1 MPAGESFYITTP
13 IYYPS
18 DVPHIGHGY
27 TSVATDTLARW
38 HRQAGDDT
46 WMLTG
51 TDEHGQKML
60 RAAAAN
66 GVTPQQWVDK
76 LVSESWFPLLETLDV
91 ANDDF
96 IRTTQE
102 RHEKNVQVFFQR
114 LYDAGYIYAGEYE
127 ALYCVGCEEFKPE
140 SEIVDGTGPFEG
152 LKVCAIHSKPLEL
165 LQEKNYFFKLSEF
178 GDRLLELYKTEPD
191 FVRPHSARNEVV
203 SFVSQGLKDLSISRS
218 TFDWGIPLPWDESHV
233 IYVWVD
239 ALLNYVTAVG
249 YGASTGSAAEGGSA
263 AEDGAAG
270 GGGSAGDGGS
280 AGGDGDGEFARR
292 WPAYHVVGKDI
303 LRFHAVIWPALLM
316 AAGLDVPKGVFAHGW
331 LLVGGEKMSKS
342 KLTGIAPTEI
352 TDVFGSDAYRYYFLS
367 AIAFGQDGSFS
378 WEDLSA
384 RYQAE
389 LANGFGNLASR
400 TIAMIEKYFDG
411 VVPEA
416 DEYTEQD
423 LAIQKIVA
431 DAATAADAAIEQ
443 FRIDEAISAIWTI
456 VDALNGYITEN
467 EPWALARDEARR
479 GRLATVLYTC
489 AEGLRALAVLLSPV
503 MPQSTQKLWS
513 ALGAAETL
521 GGLPDQPIREAG
533 AWGGLRPG
541 TAVSTLTPL
550 FPRVEQS

>member
-1 MPAGESFYITTP
+1 MSTGESFYITTP

-27 TSVATDTLARW
+27 TTVAVDALARW

-66 GVTPQQWVDK
+66 GVTPQEWVDK
-76 LVSESWFPLLETLDV
+76 LVTESWFPVLKTLDV

-96 IRTTQE
+96 IRTTQP
-102 RHEKNVQVFFQR
+102 RHEERVQQFVQAI
-114 LYDAGYIYAGEYE
+114 YDRGYIYAGEYE

-140 SEIVDGTGPFEG
+140 SEIVDGTGAFEG

-178 GDRLLELYKTEPD
+178 QDKLLALYSGGD
-191 FVRPHSARNEVV
+191 FIRPESARNEVV
-203 SFVSQGLKDLSISRS
+203 SFVRNGLKDLSISRS
-218 TFDWGIPLPWDESHV
+218 AFDWGIQVPWDESHI

-239 ALLNYVTAVG
+239 ALLNYATAVG
-249 YGASTGSAAEGGSA
+249 YGSDPE
-263 AEDGAAG
+263 
-270 GGGSAGDGGS
+270 
-280 AGGDGDGEFARR
+280 EFARR

-303 LRFHAVIWPALLM
+303 LRFHAVIWPAMLM
-316 AAGLDVPKGVFAHGW
+316 AAGLEVPRGVYAHGW

-352 TDVFGSDAYRYYFLS
+352 TDVFGSDAYRFYFLS

-400 TIAMIEKYFDG
+400 TTAMVERYFEG
-411 VVPEA
+411 MVPPAGTYTEA
-416 DEYTEQD
+416 D
-423 LAIQKIVA
+423 LHIQRTVA
-431 DAATAADAAIEQ
+431 DAATAADAAMDR
-443 FRIDEAISAIWTI
+443 FRIDEAIEAIWTI
-456 VDALNGYITEN
+456 VDALNLYITEN
-467 EPWALARDEARR
+467 EPWALAKDDAQR
-479 GRLATVLYTC
+479 GRLGTVLYTA
-489 AEGLRALAVLLSPV
+489 AEGLRALAVLLSPITPV
-503 MPQSTQKLWS
+503 ATGKLWT
-513 ALGAAETL
+513 ALGAGDTL
-521 GGLPDQPIREAG
+521 GALPDQPIREAG
-533 AWGGLRPG
+533 RWGRLPAGATVNAL
-541 TAVSTLTPL
+541 APL
-550 FPRVEQS
+550 FPRVEQSA

>member
-1 MPAGESFYITTP
+1 MTSGRSFYITTP

-27 TSVATDTLARW
+27 TTVAVDTLARW

-51 TDEHGQKML
+51 TDEHGQKMM
-60 RAAAAN
+60 RAASAN
-66 GVTPQQWVDK
+66 GVTPQEWVDK
-76 LVSESWFPLLETLDV
+76 LVGESWFPLLKTLDV

-102 RHEKNVQVFFQR
+102 RHEQRVKQFVQAI
-114 LYDAGYIYAGEYE
+114 YDRGYIYAGEYE

-178 GDRLLELYKTEPD
+178 QDRLLELYSSTD
-191 FVRPHSARNEVV
+191 FIRPESARNEVV
-203 SFVSQGLKDLSISRS
+203 SFVKQGLKDLSISRS
-218 TFDWGIPLPWDESHV
+218 AFDWGITVPWDESHV

-239 ALLNYVTAVG
+239 ALLNYATAVG
-249 YGASTGSAAEGGSA
+249 YGSDPE
-263 AEDGAAG
+263 
-270 GGGSAGDGGS
+270 
-280 AGGDGDGEFARR
+280 EFARR

-303 LRFHAVIWPALLM
+303 LRFHAVIWPAMLM
-316 AAGLDVPKGVFAHGW
+316 AAGVDVPRGVFAHGW

-352 TDVFGSDAYRYYFLS
+352 TDVFGSDAYRFYFLS

-400 TIAMIEKYFDG
+400 TTAMIERYFEG
-411 VVPEA
+411 VVPPAGTYSEA
-416 DEYTEQD
+416 D
-423 LAIQKIVA
+423 LRVQKTVA
-431 DAATAADAAIEQ
+431 DAAAAADAAIER
-443 FRIDEAISAIWTI
+443 FRIDEAITSIWTI
-456 VDALNGYITEN
+456 VDALNLYITEN
-467 EPWALARDEARR
+467 EPWALAKDDAQRE
-479 GRLATVLYTC
+479 RLGTVLYTA

-503 MPQSTQKLWS
+503 MPVSTEKLWI
-513 ALGAAETL
+513 ALGAAESL
-521 GGLPDQPIREAG
+521 GRLQDQPIREAG
-533 AWGGLRPG
+533 AWGVLRPG
-541 TAVSTLTPL
+541 TSVNGLAPL
-550 FPRVEQS
+550 FPRVEQSV

>member
-1 MPAGESFYITTP
+1 MSTGESFYITTP

-27 TSVATDTLARW
+27 TTVAVDALARW

-66 GVTPQQWVDK
+66 GATPQEWVDR
-76 LVSESWFPLLETLDV
+76 LVSEAWFPLLKTLDV

-102 RHEKNVQVFFQR
+102 RHEERVKKFVQAI
-114 LYDAGYIYAGEYE
+114 YDRGYIYAGEFE
-127 ALYCVGCEEFKPE
+127 ALYCVGCEEFKTE

-178 GDRLLELYKTEPD
+178 QDRLLELYKTD
-191 FVRPHSARNEVV
+191 FVRPESARNEVV
-203 SFVSQGLKDLSISRS
+203 SFVKQGLKDLSISRS
-218 TFDWGIPLPWDESHV
+218 TFDWGIEVPWDPSHV

-239 ALLNYVTAVG
+239 ALLNYATAVG
-249 YGASTGSAAEGGSA
+249 YGSDPEQF
-263 AEDGAAG
+263 D
-270 GGGSAGDGGS
+270 
-280 AGGDGDGEFARR
+280 RR

-303 LRFHAVIWPALLM
+303 LRFHAVIWPAMLM
-316 AAGLDVPKGVFAHGW
+316 AAGVDVPRGVYAHGW

-352 TDVFGSDAYRYYFLS
+352 TDVFGSDAYRFYFLS

-400 TIAMIEKYFDG
+400 TVAMIEKYYEG
-411 VVPEA
+411 IVPPAAAYTDA
-416 DEYTEQD
+416 D
-423 LAIQKIVA
+423 LGIQKIVA
-431 DAATAADAAIEQ
+431 DAVTSADAAIER
-443 FRIDEAISAIWTI
+443 FRPDEAISSIWTI
-456 VDALNGYITEN
+456 VEALNGYITDN
-467 EPWALARDEARR
+467 EPWALAKDDAQR
-479 GRLATVLYTC
+479 GRLGTVLYTA
-489 AEGLRALAVLLSPV
+489 AEGLRALAVLLSPFT
-503 MPQSTQKLWS
+503 PIATHKLWV
-513 ALGAAETL
+513 ALGAADTL
-521 GGLPDQPIREAG
+521 GALDAQPIRGAGRWGILPAG
-533 AWGGLRPG
+533 A
-541 TAVSTLTPL
+541 AVSGLAPL
-550 FPRVEQS
+550 FPRVEQSA

>member
-1 MPAGESFYITTP
+1 MPSGESFYITTP

-27 TSVATDTLARW
+27 TSVAVDTLARW
-38 HRQAGDDT
+38 HRQSGDDT

-66 GVTPQQWVDK
+66 NVTPQEWVDK
-76 LVSESWFPLLETLDV
+76 LVTESWFPLLETLDV

-178 GDRLLELYKTEPD
+178 QDRLLDLYKTEPD

-239 ALLNYVTAVG
+239 ALLNYATGVG
-249 YGASTGSAAEGGSA
+249 YGSDEET
-263 AEDGAAG
+263 
-270 GGGSAGDGGS
+270 
-280 AGGDGDGEFARR
+280 FARR

-316 AAGLDVPKGVFAHGW
+316 AAGVDVPKGVFAHGW

-378 WEDLSA
+378 WEDLAA

-400 TIAMIEKYFDG
+400 TVAMIEKYFDG

-416 DEYTEQD
+416 AEYTEQD

-431 DAATAADAAIEQ
+431 DAATAADRWMEQ
-443 FRIDEAISAIWTI
+443 FRIDEAISSIWTI

-467 EPWALARDEARR
+467 EPWALARDEENRARL
-479 GRLATVLYTC
+479 GTVLYTC
-489 AEGLRALAVLLSPV
+489 AEGLRALSVLLSPV
-503 MPQSTQKLWS
+503 MPQSTEKLWS
-513 ALGAAETL
+513 ALGAAESL
-521 GGLPDQPIREAG
+521 GVLQAQSIREAG
-533 AWGGLRPG
+533 AWGVLQPG
-541 TAVSTLTPL
+541 ARVAALAPL
-550 FPRVEQS
+550 FPRVESQA

>member
-1 MPAGESFYITTP
+1 MSTGRSFYITTP

-27 TSVATDTLARW
+27 TTVAVDTLARW

-66 GVTPQQWVDK
+66 GATPQEWVDR
-76 LVSESWFPLLETLDV
+76 LVGEAWFPLLKTLDV

-96 IRTTQE
+96 IRTTQS
-102 RHEKNVQVFFQR
+102 RHEERVQKFVQAI
-114 LYDAGYIYAGEYE
+114 YDRGYIYAGEFE
-127 ALYCVGCEEFKPE
+127 ALYCVGCEEFKTE
-140 SEIVDGTGPFEG
+140 SEIVDGEGPFEG

-178 GDRLLELYKTEPD
+178 QDQLLELYKTD
-191 FVRPHSARNEVV
+191 FIRPESARNEVV
-203 SFVSQGLKDLSISRS
+203 SFVKQGLKDLSISRS
-218 TFDWGIPLPWDESHV
+218 TFDWGIEVPWDPSHV

-239 ALLNYVTAVG
+239 ALLNYASAVG
-249 YGASTGSAAEGGSA
+249 YGSDPE
-263 AEDGAAG
+263 
-270 GGGSAGDGGS
+270 
-280 AGGDGDGEFARR
+280 EFARR

-303 LRFHAVIWPALLM
+303 LRFHAVIWPAMLM
-316 AAGLDVPKGVFAHGW
+316 AAGVEVPRGVFAHGW

-352 TDVFGSDAYRYYFLS
+352 TDVFGSDAYRFYFLS

-400 TIAMIEKYFDG
+400 TTAMIERYFEG
-411 VVPEA
+411 VLPEA
-416 DEYTEQD
+416 DEYTEAD
-423 LAIQKIVA
+423 LAIQQTVA
-431 DAATAADAAIEQ
+431 DAAAAADAAIER
-443 FRIDEAISAIWTI
+443 FRIDEAITSIWTI
-456 VDALNGYITEN
+456 VDALNLYITEN
-467 EPWALARDEARR
+467 EPWALAKDDAQRARL
-479 GRLATVLYTC
+479 GTVLYTA

-503 MPQSTQKLWS
+503 TPIATEKLWI
-513 ALGAAETL
+513 ALGAADSL
-521 GGLPDQPIREAG
+521 GRLVDQPIREAG
-533 AWGGLRPG
+533 AWGVLRPG
-541 TAVSTLTPL
+541 TTVNALAPL
-550 FPRVEQS
+550 FPRVEQSV

>member
-1 MPAGESFYITTP
+1 MSNGRSFYITTP

-27 TSVATDTLARW
+27 TTVAVDTLARW
-38 HRQAGDDT
+38 HRQSGDDT

-66 GVTPQQWVDK
+66 GVTPQEWVDK
-76 LVSESWFPLLETLDV
+76 LVSEAWFPLLESLDV

-102 RHEKNVQVFFQR
+102 RHEEGVKRFVQAI
-114 LYDAGYIYAGEYE
+114 YDRGYIYAGEYE

-140 SEIVDGTGPFEG
+140 SEILDGTGAFEG

-178 GDRLLELYKTEPD
+178 AEPLLKLYKDNPD
-191 FVRPHSARNEVV
+191 FIRPESARNEVV
-203 SFVSQGLKDLSISRS
+203 SFVRSGLKDLSISRS
-218 TFDWGIPLPWDESHV
+218 AFDWGIQVPWDPQHV

-239 ALLNYVTAVG
+239 ALLNYATAIG
-249 YGASTGSAAEGGSA
+249 YGVDE
-263 AEDGAAG
+263 EDFG
-270 GGGSAGDGGS
+270 
-280 AGGDGDGEFARR
+280 RR

-303 LRFHAVIWPALLM
+303 LRFHAVIWPAMLM
-316 AAGLDVPKGVFAHGW
+316 AAGLEVPRGVFAHGW

-352 TDVFGSDAYRYYFLS
+352 TEVFGSDAYRFYFLS

-400 TIAMIEKYFDG
+400 TVAMIERYFEG
-411 VVPEA
+411 IVPPA
-416 DEYTEQD
+416 ATYTEVD
-423 LAIQKIVA
+423 LAIQQTVA
-431 DAATAADAAIEQ
+431 DAAASADAAMER
-443 FRIDEAISAIWTI
+443 FRIDEAIAAIWTI

-467 EPWALARDEARR
+467 EPWALAKDPEQA
-479 GRLATVLYTC
+479 GRLGTVLYTA

-503 MPQSTQKLWS
+503 MPVATEKLWI
-513 ALGAAETL
+513 ALGAAESL
-521 GGLPDQPIREAG
+521 GRLQDHPLREAG
-533 AWGGLRPG
+533 VWGALRPG
-541 TAVSTLTPL
+541 TSVNGLSPL
-550 FPRVEQS
+550 FPRVEQ

>member
-1 MPAGESFYITTP
+1 MTSGPSSFYITTP

-27 TSVATDTLARW
+27 TTVAVDTLARW

-60 RAAAAN
+60 RAASAN

-76 LVSESWFPLLETLDV
+76 LVSESWFPLLKTLDV

-102 RHEKNVQVFFQR
+102 RHERNVQVFFQA
-114 LYDAGYIYAGEYE
+114 LYDRGYIYAGEYE

-140 SEIVDGTGPFEG
+140 AEIVDGTGPFEG

-178 GDRLLELYKTEPD
+178 QDKLLELYKTD
-191 FVRPHSARNEVV
+191 FIQPESARNEVV
-203 SFVSQGLKDLSISRS
+203 SFVKQGLKDLSVSRS
-218 TFDWGIPLPWDESHV
+218 TFDWGIKVPWDESHV
-233 IYVWVD
+233 IYVWID
-239 ALLNYVTAVG
+239 ALLNYATAVG
-249 YGASTGSAAEGGSA
+249 YGTDPEQF
-263 AEDGAAG
+263 E
-270 GGGSAGDGGS
+270 
-280 AGGDGDGEFARR
+280 RR

-303 LRFHAVIWPALLM
+303 LRFHAVIWPAMLM
-316 AAGLDVPKGVFAHGW
+316 AAGVDVPRGVFAHGW

-352 TDVFGSDAYRYYFLS
+352 TDVFGSDAYRFYFLS

-400 TIAMIEKYFDG
+400 TTAMIERYFEG
-411 VVPEA
+411 VVPPPAQYLEA
-416 DEYTEQD
+416 D
-423 LAIQKIVA
+423 LRIQKTVA
-431 DAATAADAAIEQ
+431 DAAAAADAAIER
-443 FRIDEAISAIWTI
+443 FRIDEAISSVWTI
-456 VDALNGYITEN
+456 VDALNHYITEN
-467 EPWALARDEARR
+467 EPWVLAKDDAQRS
-479 GRLATVLYTC
+479 RLGTVLYTA

-503 MPQSTQKLWS
+503 MPESTEKLWI
-513 ALGAAETL
+513 ALGAAESL
-521 GGLPDQPIREAG
+521 GRLHDQPIREAG
-533 AWGGLRPG
+533 AWGALKPG
-541 TAVSTLTPL
+541 TSVNGLAPL
-550 FPRVEQS
+550 FPRVEQPV

>member
-1 MPAGESFYITTP
+1 MSTGRSFYITTP

-27 TSVATDTLARW
+27 TTVAVDALARW

-66 GVTPQQWVDK
+66 GVTPQEWVDE
-76 LVSESWFPLLETLDV
+76 LVTESWFPLLETLDV

-102 RHEKNVQVFFQR
+102 RHEERVRAFVEA
-114 LYDAGYIYAGEYE
+114 LYARGYIYAGEYE

-152 LKVCAIHSKPLEL
+152 LKVCGIHSIPLEL

-178 GDRLLELYKTEPD
+178 QDALLELYRTEPD
-191 FVRPHSARNEVV
+191 FIRPESARNEVV
-203 SFVSQGLKDLSISRS
+203 SFVRSGLKDLSISRS
-218 TFDWGIPLPWDESHV
+218 AFDWGIQVPWDESHV

-239 ALLNYVTAVG
+239 ALLNYATAVG
-249 YGASTGSAAEGGSA
+249 YGTDPEQ
-263 AEDGAAG
+263 
-270 GGGSAGDGGS
+270 
-280 AGGDGDGEFARR
+280 FARR

-303 LRFHAVIWPALLM
+303 LRFHAVIWPAMLM
-316 AAGLDVPKGVFAHGW
+316 AAGLDVPRGVFAHGW

-352 TDVFGSDAYRYYFLS
+352 TDVFGSDAYRFYFLS

-400 TIAMIEKYFDG
+400 STAMIQRYFEAI
-411 VVPEA
+411 VPPA
-416 DEYTEQD
+416 GEYTEAD
-423 LAIQKIVA
+423 LDVQKIVA
-431 DAATAADAAIEQ
+431 DAAATADAAMER
-443 FRIDEAISAIWTI
+443 FRIDEAIAAIWTI
-456 VDALNGYITEN
+456 VDALNLYITEN
-467 EPWALARDEARR
+467 APWALAKDDAQR
-479 GRLATVLYTC
+479 GRLGTVLYTA

-503 MPQSTQKLWS
+503 MPESTEKLWI
-513 ALGAAETL
+513 ALGADESIGRL
-521 GGLPDQPIREAG
+521 HDQPIRAAG
-533 AWGGLRPG
+533 TWGILRAG
-541 TAVSTLTPL
+541 TPVNALAPL
-550 FPRVEQS
+550 FPRVEQSG

>member
-1 MPAGESFYITTP
+1 VTSGHSSFYITTP

-27 TSVATDTLARW
+27 TTVAVDTLARW

-51 TDEHGQKML
+51 TDEHGQKMM
-60 RAAAAN
+60 RAASAN
-66 GVTPQQWVDK
+66 GVTPHEWVDK
-76 LVSESWFPLLETLDV
+76 LVTEAWFPLLETLDV

-96 IRTTQE
+96 IRTTQQ
-102 RHEKNVQVFFQR
+102 RHEERVQQFVQAI
-114 LYDAGYIYAGEYE
+114 YDRGYIYAGEYE

-140 SEIVDGTGPFEG
+140 SEIVDGTGAFEG

-178 GDRLLELYKTEPD
+178 QDKLLELYSSVPD
-191 FVRPHSARNEVV
+191 FVRPESARNEVV
-203 SFVSQGLKDLSISRS
+203 SFVKNGLKDLSISRS
-218 TFDWGIPLPWDESHV
+218 AFDWGIPLPWDESHV

-239 ALLNYVTAVG
+239 ALLNYATAIG
-249 YGASTGSAAEGGSA
+249 YGTDPA
-263 AEDGAAG
+263 
-270 GGGSAGDGGS
+270 
-280 AGGDGDGEFARR
+280 EFARR

-303 LRFHAVIWPALLM
+303 LRFHAVIWPAMLM
-316 AAGLDVPKGVFAHGW
+316 AAGVEVPRGVFAHGW

-352 TDVFGSDAYRYYFLS
+352 TDVFGSDAYRFYFLS

-400 TIAMIEKYFDG
+400 TTAMVERYFEG
-411 VVPEA
+411 IVPPAGSYTAA
-416 DEYTEQD
+416 D
-423 LAIQKIVA
+423 LHIQKTVA
-431 DAATAADAAIEQ
+431 DAAAHADAAMER
-443 FRIDEAISAIWTI
+443 FRIDEAINAIWTI
-456 VDALNGYITEN
+456 VDALNLYITEN
-467 EPWALARDEARR
+467 EPWALAKDDAQRE
-479 GRLATVLYTC
+479 RLGTVLYTA

-503 MPQSTQKLWS
+503 MPESTRKLWI
-513 ALGAAETL
+513 ALGAAESIGRL
-521 GGLPDQPIREAG
+521 HDQPLREAG
-533 AWGGLRPG
+533 AWGVLRPG
-541 TAVSTLTPL
+541 TSVNGLAPL
-550 FPRVEQS
+550 FPRVEQTV

>member
-1 MPAGESFYITTP
+1 MSGRSTYYVTTP
-13 IYYPS
+13 IYYVN

-27 TSVATDTLARW
+27 TTVAVDTLARW

-60 RAAAAN
+60 RAATAN
-66 GVTPQQWVDK
+66 GVTPQEWVDK
-76 LVSESWFPLLETLDV
+76 LVSESWYPLLTTLDV

-102 RHEKNVQVFFQR
+102 RHERNVQVFFQA
-114 LYDAGYIYAGEYE
+114 LYDRGYIYAGEYE

-178 GDRLLELYKTEPD
+178 QDRLLELYKTG
-191 FVRPHSARNEVV
+191 FVQPESARNEVV
-203 SFVSQGLKDLSISRS
+203 SFVKQGLKDLSVSRS
-218 TFDWGIPLPWDESHV
+218 TFDWGITVPWDESHV
-233 IYVWVD
+233 IYVWID

-249 YGASTGSAAEGGSA
+249 YGTDPVAFE
-263 AEDGAAG
+263 
-270 GGGSAGDGGS
+270 
-280 AGGDGDGEFARR
+280 RR
-292 WPAYHVVGKDI
+292 WPARHVVGKDI
-303 LRFHAVIWPALLM
+303 LRFHAVIWPAMLM
-316 AAGLDVPKGVFAHGW
+316 AAGVEVPEGVFAHGW

-342 KLTGIAPTEI
+342 KLTGIAPAEI
-352 TDVFGSDAYRYYFLS
+352 IDVFGSDAYRFYFLS

-400 TIAMIEKYFDG
+400 TTAMIERYFEG
-411 VVPEA
+411 IVPPP
-416 DEYTEQD
+416 DTYTDAD
-423 LAIQKIVA
+423 LAIQRAVA
-431 DAATAADAAIEQ
+431 DAATAADAAMER
-443 FRIDEAISAIWTI
+443 FRPDEAIDAIWTI
-456 VDALNGYITEN
+456 VDALNGYITDN
-467 EPWALARDEARR
+467 EPWALAKDDTRRARL
-479 GRLATVLYTC
+479 GTILYTA

-503 MPQSTQKLWS
+503 MPHATEKLWV
-513 ALGAAETL
+513 ALGGPGRL
-521 GGLPDQPIREAG
+521 VDQPIREAG
-533 AWGGLRPG
+533 AWGVLRPG
-541 TAVSTLTPL
+541 SSVNGLAPL
-550 FPRVEQS
+550 FPRVEQSA

>member
-1 MPAGESFYITTP
+1 VTSGRSFYITTP

-27 TSVATDTLARW
+27 TTVAVDTLARW

-60 RAAAAN
+60 RAASAN
-66 GVTPQQWVDK
+66 GVTPQQWVDR
-76 LVSESWFPLLETLDV
+76 LVGESWFPLLETLDV

-102 RHEKNVQVFFQR
+102 RHERNVQVFFQA
-114 LYDAGYIYAGEYE
+114 LYDRGYIYAGEYE

-140 SEIVDGTGPFEG
+140 AEIVDGTGPFEG

-165 LQEKNYFFKLSEF
+165 LHEKNYFFKLSEF
-178 GDRLLELYKTEPD
+178 QDRLLELYKTD
-191 FVRPHSARNEVV
+191 FIQPESARNEVV
-203 SFVSQGLKDLSISRS
+203 SFVKQGLKDLSVSRS
-218 TFDWGIPLPWDESHV
+218 TFDWGIKVPWDESHV
-233 IYVWVD
+233 IYVWID
-239 ALLNYVTAVG
+239 ALLNYATAVG
-249 YGASTGSAAEGGSA
+249 YGTDPEQ
-263 AEDGAAG
+263 
-270 GGGSAGDGGS
+270 
-280 AGGDGDGEFARR
+280 FARR

-303 LRFHAVIWPALLM
+303 LRFHAVIWPAMLM
-316 AAGLDVPKGVFAHGW
+316 AAGVDVPRGVFAHGW

-352 TDVFGSDAYRYYFLS
+352 TDVFGSDAYRFYFLS

-400 TIAMIEKYFDG
+400 TTAMIERYFEG
-411 VVPEA
+411 VLPPAAEYSEA
-416 DEYTEQD
+416 D
-423 LAIQKIVA
+423 LRVQKTVA
-431 DAATAADAAIEQ
+431 DAAANADAAIER
-443 FRIDEAISAIWTI
+443 FRIDEAISSIWTI
-456 VDALNGYITEN
+456 VDALNLYITEN
-467 EPWALARDEARR
+467 EPWVLAKDDAQRARL
-479 GRLATVLYTC
+479 GTVLYTA

-503 MPQSTQKLWS
+503 MPASTEKLWI
-513 ALGAAETL
+513 ALGAAESL
-521 GGLPDQPIREAG
+521 GRLQDQPIREAG
-533 AWGGLRPG
+533 GWGVLKPG
-541 TAVSTLTPL
+541 TSVNGLAPL
-550 FPRVEQS
+550 FPRVEQSV